1 MQTGFQ
7 TGNADQL
14 PLVLVADAHDEF
26 VEKMDQDPEIV
37 FKVIDGKGVVTTSSP
52 YFAAFVNDKIASSQ
66 AV

>member
-14 PLVLVADAHDEF
+14 PLILVAKAYDEF

-37 FKVIDGKGVVTTSSP
+37 FKVIDGKGAVTTSSP
-52 YFAAFVNDKIASSQ
+52 IFAAFVNDKIANSQ
-66 AV
+66 AA